1 MNKQTCPKC
10 HSSKIKFIDYL
21 GAKCLVCSECGYD
34 ESDDLEASPSERKS
48 QREKGRY
55 SPYKAG
61 GKGRSRK

>member
-1 MNKQTCPKC
+1 ME
-10 HSSKIKFIDYL
+10 YL
-21 GAKCLVCSECGYD
+21 GSKVLVCQDCRFNESEILD
-34 ESDDLEASPSERKS
+34 EFSSSRKS